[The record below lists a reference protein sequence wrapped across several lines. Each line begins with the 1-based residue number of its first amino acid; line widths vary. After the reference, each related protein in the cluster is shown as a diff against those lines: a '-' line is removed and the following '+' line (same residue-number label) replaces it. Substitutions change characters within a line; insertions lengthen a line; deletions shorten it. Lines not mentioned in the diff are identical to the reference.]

1 MESIC
6 KPERS
11 KGTTE
16 DSCVKEIG
24 KEKKIYTWYYPH
36 YKYQINMFSSFFQ
49 IFHTISFN

>member
-24 KEKKIYTWYYPH
+24 KEKITH
-36 YKYQINMFSSFFQ
+36 DI
-49 IFHTISFN
+49 IITL